1 MSRNNVSTIVR
12 AVQGKAAGQEM
23 KACVSYWTV
32 GCVKPRKDNKRPRLT
47 DSRYVSATGEV
58 RDYSM
63 HCMIDDRATA
73 LDFANTVRPDILRQQ
88 DPACQL
94 VVEQVSILIS
104 WQEKARL
111 ERRIVQQSAAVK
123 KFLAGRFTG
132 F

>member
-1 MSRNNVSTIVR
+1 
-12 AVQGKAAGQEM
+12 M

-32 GCVKPRKDNKRPRLT
+32 GCVKPRKDNKQPRLT
-47 DSRYVSATGEV
+47 DSRYVSAAGEV

-63 HCMIDDRATA
+63 HCMIDDRSTA
-73 LDFANTVRPDILRQQ
+73 QDFANMVRPDVMRQQ
-88 DPACQL
+88 DASCQV

-123 KFLAGRFTG
+123 KLMAGRFAN